1 VAVERLARDGNLA
14 ALERLARDD
23 NLAAMARPVRDGGSA
38 LLHSTA
44 DSEDAAA
51 AVRRPRAP
59 ATIQWLGGIGP
70 EDTAHAILIL

>member
-14 ALERLARDD
+14 ALERLAHDD

-44 DSEDAAA
+44 DSEDAA
-51 AVRRPRAP
+51 P
-59 ATIQWLGGIGP
+59 L
-70 EDTAHAILIL
+70 